1 MKQQSLFVRAL
12 TLIGAFALVLTLSP
26 TALGQSQPGAAA
38 IGAAS
43 GITVFGYGDA
53 SAPADLAHVTLT
65 YPSTNMSYG
74 PEGPK
79 FEPVDEEEVAQI
91 VEILVAN
98 GVTSDTLSVNTFGRS
113 GYYGPGPAMTIDFPY
128 AEPANLNNFLATLQ
142 EALDDGRVPT
152 IQQVTAVFLVEDC
165 TTLEAQAWEQAL
177 LNAQERASAAA
188 GLMKM
193 TLGELTSIAEMSV
206 ASPYG
211 QSVSGCA
218 KLEAATHSV
227 DIGSFLSNSQNSAD
241 TVEVSINLQA
251 TYAITR

>member
-1 MKQQSLFVRAL
+1 MKKQSLFARAS
-12 TLIGAFALVLTLSP
+12 TLIGALALVLTLSP
-26 TALGQSQPGAAA
+26 TAQAQSQTGTAA
-38 IGAAS
+38 IGTAS

-65 YPSTNMSYG
+65 FPSTNASYG
-74 PEGPK
+74 PTGPV
-79 FEPVDEEEVAQI
+79 FEPVDEEEVSQI
-91 VEILVAN
+91 VEVLVAN
-98 GVTSDTLSVNTFGRS
+98 GVTSDTLNVNIFGRS

-142 EALDDGRVPT
+142 TALDDERAQT

-165 TTLEAQAWEQAL
+165 TALEAQAWEQAL
-177 LNAQERASAAA
+177 STAQDRATAAA
-188 GLMKM
+188 GLMQV
-193 TLGELTSIAEMSV
+193 TLGELTSIAEVSV

-211 QSVSGCA
+211 QSISGCS
-218 KLEAATHSV
+218 KLEAATHAL
-227 DIGSFLSNSQNSAD
+227 DIGSFLNNSQNSAD